1 MTNQGVNIL
10 EYLTGVMR
18 MIIREEFKALEESK
32 PKQLKLHTSKQV
44 IEVLGISESTF
55 RRLIKKGTIA
65 AVKVNGRI
73 RVKDEILQ
81 ELLLDV
87 KSLKYKRK

>member
-1 MTNQGVNIL
+1 MVNQNINIL
-10 EYLTGVMR
+10 EYFTDIMR
-18 MIIREEFKALEESK
+18 MIIREEYMALEESK
-32 PKQLKLHTSKQV
+32 PKPLKLHTTKQV
-44 IEVLGISESTF
+44 IESLGISESTF
-55 RRLIKKGTIA
+55 RRLVKAGIIK
-65 AVKVNGRI
+65 AVKINGRI